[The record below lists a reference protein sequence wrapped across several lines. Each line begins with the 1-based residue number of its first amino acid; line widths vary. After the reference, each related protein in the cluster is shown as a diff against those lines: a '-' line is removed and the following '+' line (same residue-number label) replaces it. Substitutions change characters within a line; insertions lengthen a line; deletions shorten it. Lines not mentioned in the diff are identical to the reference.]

1 MRTEQRRPVARTLIR
16 LPLYLPMTAERVAV
30 ASPLYG
36 SQLPT
41 WRAQLK
47 REGAAPKPPGRKPL
61 NDTKDR
67 RIEQLE
73 VDKAKGRAQ
82 APHYREAHR
91 VPKKYRPGVA
101 DRGAADTEAMS
112 FARGYFRLT
121 EDRYHII
128 SFASYPAHF
137 FDTLG

>member
-1 MRTEQRRPVARTLIR
+1 M
-16 LPLYLPMTAERVAV
+16 

-47 REGAAPKPPGRKPL
+47 REGAAPKPPARKPL

-82 APHYREAHR
+82 APHYRGAHR
-91 VPKKYRPGVA
+91 VPNNTVQELLTVVQPTQRP
-101 DRGAADTEAMS
+101 
-112 FARGYFRLT
+112 
-121 EDRYHII
+121 
-128 SFASYPAHF
+128 
-137 FDTLG
+137 